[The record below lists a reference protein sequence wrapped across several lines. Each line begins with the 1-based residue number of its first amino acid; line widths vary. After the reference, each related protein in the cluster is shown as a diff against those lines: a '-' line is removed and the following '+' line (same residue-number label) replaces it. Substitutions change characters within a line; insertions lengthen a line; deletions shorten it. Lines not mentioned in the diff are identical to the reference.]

1 MAEPARYYT
10 ITTLAERWGVSPR
23 TVRKLIKSGELP
35 HIRIGALI
43 RIRPDQA
50 EAYEKQGEE
59 NECPDPE
66 TQLANLDYAREAK
79 FTKSISQAT
88 EALKAFQRERQIAQ
102 VLNLRSQSS

>member
-50 EAYEKQGEE
+50 EAYEKQG
-59 NECPDPE
+59 PE
-66 TQLANLDYAREAK
+66 TQLSNLGCAREAK